1 VPLKH
6 VHDEGAYAVQK
17 SVPLKDQPNQP
28 IGKASQATTV
38 PINLEKINRQ
48 SINEAGNALGY
59 EPDYLPANNHL
70 CYRVGL
76 AFVLYLGES
85 DSFQDALFYQYHPLD
100 ILCTEYPRGL
110 VASYL

>member
-1 VPLKH
+1 MPLKH
-6 VHDEGAYAVQK
+6 VDDEGAYAVQK
-17 SVPLKDQPNQP
+17 SVP
-28 IGKASQATTV
+28 
-38 PINLEKINRQ
+38 LEKINRQ
-48 SINEAGNALGY
+48 SINEAGNSLGY

-110 VASYL
+110 VDSYL